1 MFLTFRFPKGRSN
14 TMQPSRSDQAL
25 FKGQEPES
33 AGAAEDCLIR
43 VVRYMN
49 PSFSKV
55 SCIGVFSAIPH
66 PPDFRF
72 ILDTT
77 VR

>member
-25 FKGQEPES
+25 FKGEEPES
-33 AGAAEDCLIR
+33 AGPAEDCLIR

-55 SCIGVFSAIPH
+55 SCIGVFSAIPL
-66 PPDFRF
+66 PCGNQ
-72 ILDTT
+72 IVLDTT
-77 VR
+77 EL